1 MIDGKRVIEDGKQ
14 RLELHACDFSSH
26 VDEFVLPYLAS
37 HKRIVTGDQ
46 VYVLRDEP
54 PGPAGQRE
62 LAIRRIVEERGLDVR
77 NIMQTWFLTR
87 SDHPV
92 PYAILEE
99 KFRLA
104 DEKEAKEGKRP

>member
-62 LAIRRIVEERGLDVR
+62 LNDPNVQQRIRETLMNRKDQLLRSAYYEVAR
-77 NIMQTWFLTR
+77 N
-87 SDHPV
+87 
-92 PYAILEE
+92 
-99 KFRLA
+99 
-104 DEKEAKEGKRP
+104 EAKVENFFAQSVVQSRTGKK